1 MRILGTGLTGLIGS
15 RITELLSPNYS
26 FESISRSTGVDITN
40 SDQVKEAITNSD
52 CDVVLHLAAFT
63 NVKEA
68 EFEKAQGEASES
80 WKINVTGTE
89 NIVAACNDS
98 GKKLIYASTDLVF
111 DGENT
116 PEGGYTEGDGE
127 NPLNW
132 YAKTKYEGELRV
144 RDAKSPWIVIRPA
157 YPYRASFEKNDFVRL
172 FIQKLEN
179 HEPLTLLDD
188 RIVTP
193 TFIDDLAHA
202 VDILLLKE
210 STGIYHTVG
219 STMLSIYHSAEVISD
234 IFGLDKQLLSKTTR
248 KEFLV
253 DRPPEPFNSSLN
265 NAKIRKLGAFMRTF
279 AEGVQEVKSQQVT
292 LGNKH

>member
-1 MRILGTGLTGLIGS
+1 MKILGTGLTGLIGS
-15 RITELLSPNYS
+15 RIIELLSSDYT
-26 FESISRSTGVDITN
+26 FENVSRSTGVDITN
-40 SDQVKEAITNSD
+40 SDQVRRAIGSSD

-68 EFEKAQGEASES
+68 ELEKEKGEASEV
-80 WKINVTGTE
+80 WKINVTGTK
-89 NIVAACNDS
+89 NIVKACNET

-116 PEGGYTEGDGE
+116 PEDGYREGDKE

-157 YPYRASFEKNDFVRL
+157 YPFRASYTKNDFVRL

-179 HEPLTLLDD
+179 NEPLTLLAD

-193 TFIDDLAHA
+193 TFIDDIAEALS
-202 VDILLLKE
+202 ILLSQE
-210 STGIYHTVG
+210 CTGIYHTVG
-219 STMLSIYHSAEVISD
+219 STMLSIYEAAEVICD
-234 IFGLDKQLLSKTTR
+234 IFNLDKSLLSKTTR

-253 DRPPEPFNSSLN
+253 NRPPEPFNSGLN
-265 NAKIRKLGAFMRTF
+265 NAKIRGLGAHMRTF
-279 AEGVQEVKSQQVT
+279 AEGVQEIKSQV
-292 LGNKH
+292 

>member
-15 RITELLSPNYS
+15 RITELLSPDYS
-26 FESISRSTGVDITN
+26 FESVSRSTGVDITN
-40 SDQVKEAITNSD
+40 VDQVKRVIVNSD

-68 EFEKAQGEASES
+68 ELEKDLGEDSES

-89 NIVAACNDS
+89 NIVAACNES
-98 GKKLIYASTDLVF
+98 GKKLMYVSTDLVF

-116 PEGGYTEGDGE
+116 PEGGYKEEDKE

-144 RDAKSPWIVIRPA
+144 RDAQSPWIVIRPA

-179 HEPLTLLDD
+179 HEQLTLLED
-188 RIVTP
+188 RIITP
-193 TFIDDLAHA
+193 TFIDDLAQA
-202 VDILLLKE
+202 IDILFSKE

-219 STMLSIYHSAEVISD
+219 STSLSIYDAAEVISD
-234 IFGLDKQLLSKTTR
+234 IYGFDNQLLSKTTR
-248 KEFLV
+248 KSFLV

-279 AEGVQEVKSQQVT
+279 AEGVQEVKTQQRT
-292 LGNKH
+292 GK